1 MKKALITPLVA
12 LTFLIFAA
20 CAQSESHHEATHDG
34 HEGETATATA
44 AAAATETYPIT
55 GTIVSR
61 NEAKNEIRTDH
72 DEIPGFM
79 KAMEMSYEVRGVKVG
94 ELPAD
99 GSRFRGT
106 LHVSDDGYWLT
117 DITAEPAQ

>member
-1 MKKALITPLVA
+1 MKKLLLFSLAALTALIL
-12 LTFLIFAA
+12 AA
-20 CAQSESHHEATHDG
+20 CGQSESHQETHETTA
-34 HEGETATATA
+34 GETATATSAEA
-44 AAAATETYPIT
+44 AETYPIT

-79 KAMEMSYEVRGVKVG
+79 KAMEMSYEVRGAKVA

-117 DITAEPAQ
+117 DVTAEPAQ

>member
-1 MKKALITPLVA
+1 MKKALLTSLVA
-12 LTFLIFAA
+12 STILIFAA
-20 CAQSESHHEATHDG
+20 CAQSESHEGTHEAAA
-34 HEGETATATA
+34 GETPAASTA
-44 AAAATETYPIT
+44 AQAAETYPIT

-79 KAMEMSYEVRGVKVG
+79 KAMEMSYEVRGAKVA

-117 DITAEPAQ
+117 DVTAEPAQ